1 MFRANDY
8 LITIVELR
16 QFQSDADVV
25 FTDQQREE
33 LSDFIAANP
42 HFGDVIPGT
51 GGVRKIRWAAGGK
64 GKRGGA
70 RVIYYFRD
78 LNIPVFLLAVYKKG
92 EKLDLTMAEREQM
105 RLLVDRL
112 IDEYHSKRWANIVRF
127 GVKND
132 PA

>member
-1 MFRANDY
+1 MDFSVYLAKSRNKWRKGRLTVGPSLTYILSVNDRRC
-8 LITIVELR
+8 T
-16 QFQSDADVV
+16 SW
-25 FTDQQREE
+25 
-33 LSDFIAANP
+33 
-42 HFGDVIPGT
+42 

-92 EKLDLTMAEREQM
+92 EKLNLTMSEREQM
-105 RLLVDRL
+105 RALVDHL
-112 IDEYHSKRWANIVRF
+112 VDEYHSKRWANIVQL
-127 GVKND
+127 GVNKD